1 MSRDKIISV
10 YKRQANMHYD
20 SYFMHCSAIAREAES
35 LLSENNI
42 EYETVNCSMFRKEGL
57 CIIIG
62 LIEGLLIPYV
72 IPVEVFFEKV
82 KTQEDIKLYAI

>member
-1 MSRDKIISV
+1 MWRDIRLDMYI
-10 YKRQANMHYD
+10 RQANMHYD

-42 EYETVNCSMFRKEGL
+42 EYETVNCSMFRKKGL
-57 CIIIG
+57 CITIG

-72 IPVEVFFEKV
+72 IPVEVFFNNV
-82 KTQEDIKLYAI
+82 KTQEDIKIYAI

>member
-20 SYFMHCSAIAREAES
+20 SYFMHCSAIAREAKS

-42 EYETVNCSMFRKEGL
+42 EYQTVFCSMFPADGL
-57 CIIIG
+57 CIS
-62 LIEGLLIPYV
+62 LELNDDNIPYV
-72 IPVEVFFEKV
+72 IPIEVFFENI
-82 KTQEDIKLYAI
+82 KTEKDIKLYAI